1 MREAVLM
8 DAPYIIGD
16 QSERLEEPRSV
27 LPQISP
33 RAKQRLKVNR
43 LRDLFGNDGATGE
56 QAEYALPSVSHYLWH
71 RDAQPCEVGN
81 ITSLD
86 HRSTATKSLPK
97 VCNPHLIALD
107 IVMMVAG
114 SHSNGVAKSA
124 T

>member
-43 LRDLFGNDGATGE
+43 LRDLFGNDGATDE
-56 QAEYALPSVSHYLWH
+56 QAEYTLPSVSHYLRH
-71 RDAQPCEVGN
+71 RDAQPCEIGK

-86 HRSTATKSLPK
+86 HRSTATQSLPK
-97 VCNPHLIALD
+97 EFDPRLITLD

-114 SHSNGVAKSA
+114 SHSDGVAKSA